1 MILRSEKG
9 RSDNEWMVSDFVYQ
23 RYQIVTLY
31 FLLTTI
37 NNGFGSVHRATDY
50 NIAANFMVG
59 TYAVSKI
66 FLIAILLK
74 YNMRAG
80 SNEKER

>member
-1 MILRSEKG
+1 MDL
-9 RSDNEWMVSDFVYQ
+9 VVY
-23 RYQIVTLY
+23 IVL
-31 FLLTTI
+31 
-37 NNGFGSVHRATDY
+37 TDY
-50 NIAANFMVG
+50 DIAANLMVG